1 MLPCITV
8 DWRWKKK
15 WLQQFLCSVL
25 MIFGVLKYNQI
36 FEKFKKNDWKIF
48 NKQVITGG
56 IYLHYFWDLSSFWR
70 YVRHLAVLRGGGDS
84 NVQMIQRGCSKFRS
98 GTRTIIFLNNF
109 HIAHLILKC
118 IFLIIGIFQRS
129 MVCNCAVELHYNLF
143 LCYDSFIAFLFF
155 IT

>member
-1 MLPCITV
+1 
-8 DWRWKKK
+8 
-15 WLQQFLCSVL
+15 

-36 FEKFKKNDWKIF
+36 FEKLKKNDWKIF

-56 IYLHYFWDLSSFWR
+56 IYLHYLFLRSQFILEVLTTFSSTK
-70 YVRHLAVLRGGGDS
+70 RGRGDS

-118 IFLIIGIFQRS
+118 IFLIIGIFQHS
-129 MVCNCAVELHYNLF
+129 MVCNCAVELHYDLF
-143 LCYDSFIAFLFF
+143 LCYDSSIAFLFF